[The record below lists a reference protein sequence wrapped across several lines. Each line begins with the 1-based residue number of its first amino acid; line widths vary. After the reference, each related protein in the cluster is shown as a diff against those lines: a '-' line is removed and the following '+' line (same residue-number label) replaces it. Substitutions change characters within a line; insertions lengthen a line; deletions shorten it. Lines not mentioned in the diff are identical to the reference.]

1 MKIEIP
7 SFKVF
12 RYSFSEAI
20 PIFFKGL
27 KMFFSLSDRYKF
39 FTSNWL
45 WIEINSL
52 SSLKFFGI
60 FDYGTLKNDI
70 SAVIYSTI
78 SSYTSLERTKIK
90 LSEKKYFGLRKPIIF
105 RTKKNN

>member
-12 RYSFSEAI
+12 RYSFSEAV

-27 KMFFSLSDRYKF
+27 KMFFSLSDHYKF
-39 FTSNWL
+39 FTSNCL
-45 WIEINSL
+45 HSL

-105 RTKKNN
+105 RTKKNAYF